1 VADENSSWIITR
13 SKNNLPMMSR
23 LPDFFRRNPWF
34 FYAFAIL
41 MLFPA
46 LLGNLGYLA
55 INFPTDEPTRAVVA
69 LEMIV
74 SGNYITPTINGDF
87 YYNKPPLY
95 NWIIIAY
102 YKLAGNY
109 SEFTLRLPVV
119 VGLLLFGLTIFLFV
133 RRHLGNK
140 QGFIVAILF
149 ITSGRIL
156 FWDSFLGLIDITFSW
171 LVYLS
176 FMLIYHFREKKQYLA
191 LFLVSYFLTGITF
204 LMKGL
209 PSLVFQGITLLAFFS
224 YNREFRKLF
233 SWKHFAGIGLFL
245 LIVGAYYYAYFQVH
259 PFDLKI
265 FKTLFSESE
274 KRTIINYGWYRF
286 TTHLFTF
293 PLEMFYHFFPWSV
306 LWIYFFRR
314 DFRSTLREHPFLRFN
329 FIVFIFNILIY
340 WTSPESYPRY
350 IFMLFPPL
358 FTILVFHF
366 FRDLTKNG
374 KYSRV
379 VEYFLM
385 GVMVLGIIAAIPM
398 PLLKQTGFVDHAW
411 LKAGVMFVT
420 MALLTWLY
428 YTLKEQ
434 RMIIFASAM
443 LMLRIGFDWFIIPPR
458 YNDFQVHKEGALKAA
473 EVTGDAKLSIF
484 KDSETEHATTFY
496 ITLGKKQLLKFQY
509 DNFNTTDFYYL
520 DPRWLPEDAYIT
532 IHDFQLYRHDQPMKI
547 VKLKK
552 ETVEQLNRNE
562 LL

>member
-1 VADENSSWIITR
+1 
-13 SKNNLPMMSR
+13 MMSR

>member
-1 VADENSSWIITR
+1 MI
-13 SKNNLPMMSR
+13 SR

-102 YKLAGNY
+102 YKLAGNF

-119 VGLLLFGLTIFLFV
+119 VGLLLFGLTIFWFV

-245 LIVGAYYYAYFQVH
+245 LIIGAYYYAYFQVH

-265 FKTLFSESE
+265 FKTLFAESE

-329 FIVFIFNILIY
+329 FLVFIFNILIY

-366 FRDLTKNG
+366 FRDLARNG

-385 GVMVLGIIAAIPM
+385 GVMVLGILAAIPM
-398 PLLKQTGFVDHAW
+398 PLLKQTNFVDHAW
-411 LKAGVMFVT
+411 LKASVMFAT

-428 YTLKEQ
+428 YKLKEQ

-496 ITLGKKQLLKFQY
+496 ITLGKMQLLKFQY
-509 DNFNTTDFYYL
+509 DDFNTTDFYYL
-520 DPRWLPEDAYIT
+520 DPRWLPEDAYVT
-532 IHDFQLYRHDQPMKI
+532 FHDFQLYRHDQPMKI

-552 ETVEQLNRNE
+552 ETVEKLNRNE

>member
-1 VADENSSWIITR
+1 
-13 SKNNLPMMSR
+13 MMSR

-176 FMLIYHFREKKQYLA
+176 FMLIYHFREKKQYLT

>member
-1 VADENSSWIITR
+1 MVSGFLS
-13 SKNNLPMMSR
+13 
-23 LPDFFRRNPWF
+23 FFRRNPWF
-34 FYAFAIL
+34 FYAFAVV

-46 LLGNLGYLA
+46 LLWHLGFLA
-55 INFPTDEPTRAVVA
+55 INFPTDEPTRAIVA

-74 SGNYITPTINGDF
+74 SGNYVTPTINGDF

-119 VGLLLFGLTIFLFV
+119 VGLLLFGLTIFWFV

-191 LFLVSYFLTGITF
+191 LFLASYLLTGITF

-209 PSLVFQGITLLAFFS
+209 PSLVFQGITLLAVFS

-233 SWKHFAGIGLFL
+233 SWRHFAGIGLFL
-245 LIVGAYYYAYFQVH
+245 LIIGVYYYAYFQVH
-259 PFDLKI
+259 PFDIKI

-274 KRTIINYGWYRF
+274 KRTIINYGWVRF

-329 FIVFIFNILIY
+329 FIVFIFNIIIY

-366 FRDLTKNG
+366 FRDLAKNG

-398 PLLKQTGFVDHAW
+398 PLLRQTNFVDHAW
-411 LKAGVMFVT
+411 LKAGVMFFT
-420 MALLTWLY
+420 MLLLTWLY
-428 YTLKEQ
+428 YKLKEQ
-434 RMIIFASAM
+434 RMIIFAAAM
-443 LMLRIGFDWFIIPPR
+443 LMIRIGFDWFIIPPR

-473 EVTGDAKLSIF
+473 AVTGDAKLAIF
-484 KDSETEHATTFY
+484 KDSETEHATSFY
-496 ITLGKKQLLKFQY
+496 ITLGKMQLLKFQH
-509 DNFNTTDFYYL
+509 DEFNTADFYYL
-520 DPRWLPEDAYIT
+520 DPRLLPEDAYET
-532 IHDFQLYRHDQPMKI
+532 VYDFQLYRHDQPIKI
-547 VKLKK
+547 VKLKE
-552 ETVEQLNRNE
+552 ETVEKLNRKE
-562 LL
+562 LQ

>member
-1 VADENSSWIITR
+1 
-13 SKNNLPMMSR
+13 MSR

>member
-1 VADENSSWIITR
+1 
-13 SKNNLPMMSR
+13 MSR

-366 FRDLTKNG
+366 FRDLAKNG

>member
-1 VADENSSWIITR
+1 MVSGFLS
-13 SKNNLPMMSR
+13 
-23 LPDFFRRNPWF
+23 FFRRNPWF
-34 FYAFAIL
+34 FYAFSVL

-46 LLGNLGYLA
+46 LLWHLGFLA
-55 INFPTDEPTRAVVA
+55 INFPTDEPTRAIVA

-119 VGLLLFGLTIFLFV
+119 VGLLLFGLTIFWFV

-191 LFLVSYFLTGITF
+191 LFLVSYLLTGITF

-209 PSLVFQGITLLAFFS
+209 PSLVFQGITLLAIFS
-224 YNREFRKLF
+224 YNHEFRKLF
-233 SWKHFAGIGLFL
+233 SWRHFAGIGLFL
-245 LIVGAYYYAYFQVH
+245 LIIGAYYYAYFQVH
-259 PFDLKI
+259 PFDFRI

-274 KRTIINYGWYRF
+274 KRTIINYGWLRF
-286 TTHLFTF
+286 TRHLFTF

-329 FIVFIFNILIY
+329 FIVFIFNIIIY

-366 FRDLTKNG
+366 FRDLGKNG

-398 PLLKQTGFVDHAW
+398 PLLKQTNFVDHAW
-411 LKAGVMFVT
+411 LKAGVMFFT
-420 MALLTWLY
+420 MLLLTWLY
-428 YTLKEQ
+428 YKLKEQ
-434 RMIIFASAM
+434 RMIIFAAAM
-443 LMLRIGFDWFIIPPR
+443 LMIRIGFDWFIIPPR

-473 EVTGDAKLSIF
+473 AVTGDADLSIF
-484 KDSETEHATTFY
+484 KDSENEHATSFY
-496 ITLGKKQLLKFQY
+496 ITLGKMQLLKFQH
-509 DNFNTTDFYYL
+509 DDFSTAGFYYL
-520 DPRWLPEDAYIT
+520 DPRLLPEDAYET
-532 IHDFQLYRHDQPMKI
+532 VYDFNLYRHDQPMKI
-547 VKLKK
+547 VKLKE
-552 ETVEQLNRNE
+552 ETVRKLNRKE
-562 LL
+562 LQ

>member
-1 VADENSSWIITR
+1 MVSGFLS
-13 SKNNLPMMSR
+13 
-23 LPDFFRRNPWF
+23 FFRRNPWF
-34 FYAFAIL
+34 FYAFAVV
-41 MLFPA
+41 MLIPA
-46 LLGNLGYLA
+46 LLWHLGFLA
-55 INFPTDEPTRAVVA
+55 INFPTDEPTRAIVA

-102 YKLAGNY
+102 YRLAGNY

-119 VGLLLFGLTIFLFV
+119 VGLLLFGLTIFWFV

-191 LFLVSYFLTGITF
+191 LFLVSYLLTGITF

-209 PSLVFQGITLLAFFS
+209 PSLVFQGITLLAVFS

-233 SWKHFAGIGLFL
+233 SWRHFAGIGLFL
-245 LIVGAYYYAYFQVH
+245 MIIGAYYYAYFQVH

-274 KRTIINYGWYRF
+274 KRTIINYGWVRF

-329 FIVFIFNILIY
+329 FIVFIFNIIIY

-366 FRDLTKNG
+366 FRDLAKNG

-398 PLLKQTGFVDHAW
+398 PLLKQTNFVDHAW
-411 LKAGVMFVT
+411 LKAGVMFFT
-420 MALLTWLY
+420 MLLLTWLY
-428 YTLKEQ
+428 YKLKEQ
-434 RMIIFASAM
+434 RMIIFAAAM
-443 LMLRIGFDWFIIPPR
+443 LMIRIGFDWFIIPPR

-473 EVTGDAKLSIF
+473 AVTGDAKLSIF
-484 KDSETEHATTFY
+484 KDSETEHATSFY
-496 ITLGKKQLLKFQY
+496 ITLGKMQLLKFQY
-509 DNFNTTDFYYL
+509 DDFNTSDFYYL
-520 DPRWLPEDAYIT
+520 DPRLLPEDAYIT
-532 IHDFQLYRHDQPMKI
+532 VHDFQLYRHDQPIRI
-547 VKLKK
+547 VKLKQ
-552 ETVEQLNRNE
+552 ETVEKLNGKGS
-562 LL
+562 L

>member
-1 VADENSSWIITR
+1 MVSGFLS
-13 SKNNLPMMSR
+13 
-23 LPDFFRRNPWF
+23 FFRRNPCF
-34 FYAFAIL
+34 FYAFAVV

-46 LLGNLGYLA
+46 LLWHLGFLA
-55 INFPTDEPTRAVVA
+55 INFPTDEPTRAIVA

-74 SGNYITPTINGDF
+74 SGNYVTPTINGDF

-119 VGLLLFGLTIFLFV
+119 VGLLLFGLTIFWFV

-191 LFLVSYFLTGITF
+191 LFLASYLLTGITF

-209 PSLVFQGITLLAFFS
+209 PSLVFQGITLLAVFS

-233 SWKHFAGIGLFL
+233 SWRHFAGIGLFL
-245 LIVGAYYYAYFQVH
+245 LIIGVYYYAYFQVH
-259 PFDLKI
+259 PFDIMI

-274 KRTIINYGWYRF
+274 KRTIINYGWVRF

-329 FIVFIFNILIY
+329 FIVFIFNIIIY

-366 FRDLTKNG
+366 FRDLAKNG

-385 GVMVLGIIAAIPM
+385 GVMVLGIVAAIPM
-398 PLLKQTGFVDHAW
+398 PLLRQTNFVDHAW
-411 LKAGVMFVT
+411 LKAGVMFFT
-420 MALLTWLY
+420 MLLLTWLY
-428 YTLKEQ
+428 YKLKEQ
-434 RMIIFASAM
+434 RMIIFAAAM
-443 LMLRIGFDWFIIPPR
+443 LMIRIGFDWFIIPPR

-473 EVTGDAKLSIF
+473 AVTGDAKLAIF
-484 KDSETEHATTFY
+484 KDSETEHATSFY
-496 ITLGKKQLLKFQY
+496 ITLGKMQLLKFQH
-509 DNFNTTDFYYL
+509 DEFNTADFYYL
-520 DPRWLPEDAYIT
+520 DPRLLPEDAYET
-532 IHDFQLYRHDQPMKI
+532 VYDFQLYRHDQPIKI
-547 VKLKK
+547 VKLKE
-552 ETVEQLNRNE
+552 ETVEKLNRKE
-562 LL
+562 LQ

>member
-1 VADENSSWIITR
+1 MVSGFLS
-13 SKNNLPMMSR
+13 
-23 LPDFFRRNPWF
+23 FFRRNPWF
-34 FYAFAIL
+34 FYAFAVVVLI
-41 MLFPA
+41 PA
-46 LLGNLGYLA
+46 LLWHLGFLA
-55 INFPTDEPTRAVVA
+55 INFPTDEPTRAIVA

-102 YKLAGNY
+102 YRLAGNY

-119 VGLLLFGLTIFLFV
+119 VGLLLFGLTIFWFV

-191 LFLVSYFLTGITF
+191 LFLVSYLLTGITF

-209 PSLVFQGITLLAFFS
+209 PSLVFQGITLLAVFS
-224 YNREFRKLF
+224 YNREFKKLF
-233 SWKHFAGIGLFL
+233 SWRHFAGIGLFL
-245 LIVGAYYYAYFQVH
+245 MIIGAYYYAYFQVH
-259 PFDLKI
+259 PFDFKV

-329 FIVFIFNILIY
+329 FIVFIFNIIIY

-366 FRDLTKNG
+366 FRDLAKNG

-398 PLLKQTGFVDHAW
+398 PLLEQTNFVDHAW
-411 LKAGVMFVT
+411 LKAGVMFFT
-420 MALLTWLY
+420 MLLLTWLY
-428 YTLKEQ
+428 YKLKEQ
-434 RMIIFASAM
+434 RMIIFAAAM
-443 LMLRIGFDWFIIPPR
+443 LMIRIGFDWFIIPPR

-473 EVTGDAKLSIF
+473 AVTGDAKLSIF
-484 KDSETEHATTFY
+484 KDSETEHATSFY
-496 ITLGKKQLLKFQY
+496 ITLGKMQLLKFQY
-509 DNFNTTDFYYL
+509 DDFNTSDFYYL
-520 DPRWLPEDAYIT
+520 DPRLLPEDAYIT
-532 IHDFQLYRHDQPMKI
+532 VHDFQLYRHDQPIRI
-547 VKLKK
+547 VKLKQ
-552 ETVEQLNRNE
+552 ETVEKLNGKGS
-562 LL
+562 L